1 MHQEILAYKRIIEG
15 VSEKANALTYAV
27 QAPSDAQQKAA
38 SVSGRYEDLVEMSQK
53 NIVNLETLLDTFQQ
67 FYDLQKS
74 YQDYQKQ
81 QWEQLTNYSDYTGNK
96 AALQAQ
102 LAKIMELQDG
112 QREGE
117 LKLDIL
123 SEHVA
128 QSASNLSPRSLE
140 SMERDLASL
149 RQDLFYYFIV
159 NCIRV

>member
-15 VSEKANALTYAV
+15 ISEKANALSYTS

-53 NIVNLETLLDTFQQ
+53 NISNLETLLDTFQQ

-81 QWEQLTNYSDYTGNK
+81 QWEQLANYSDYTGNK
-96 AALQAQ
+96 AALQIQ
-102 LAKIMELQDG
+102 LTKIMELQDS

-123 SEHVA
+123 SEHVS
-128 QSASNLSPRSLE
+128 QSAHNLSPRSLE
-140 SMERDLASL
+140 SMERDLATL
-149 RQDLFYYFIV
+149 R
-159 NCIRV
+159 

>member
-15 VSEKANALTYAV
+15 ISEKANALSYTS

-53 NIVNLETLLDTFQQ
+53 NISNLETLLDTFQQ

-81 QWEQLTNYSDYTGNK
+81 QWEQLANYSDYTGNK
-96 AALQAQ
+96 AALQIQ
-102 LAKIMELQDG
+102 LTKIMELQNG

-123 SEHVA
+123 SEHVS
-128 QSASNLSPRSLE
+128 QSAHNLSPRSLE
-140 SMERDLASL
+140 SMERDLATL
-149 RQDLFYYFIV
+149 R
-159 NCIRV
+159 

>member
-1 MHQEILAYKRIIEG
+1 MHQEILSYKRIIEG
-15 VSEKANALTYAV
+15 ISEKANALSYTS

-53 NIVNLETLLDTFQQ
+53 NISNLETLLDTFQQ

-81 QWEQLTNYSDYTGNK
+81 QWEQLANYSDYTGNK
-96 AALQAQ
+96 AALQIQ
-102 LAKIMELQDG
+102 LTKIMELQDG

-123 SEHVA
+123 SEHVS
-128 QSASNLSPRSLE
+128 QSAHNLSPRSLE
-140 SMERDLASL
+140 SMERDLTTL
-149 RQDLFYYFIV
+149 R
-159 NCIRV
+159 

>member
-15 VSEKANALTYAV
+15 VSEKANALSYTA

-38 SVSGRYEDLVEMSQK
+38 SVSDRYDDLVEMSQK
-53 NIVNLETLLDTFQQ
+53 NISNLETLLDTFQQ

-81 QWEQLTNYSDYTGNK
+81 QWEQLANYSDYTGNK

-117 LKLDIL
+117 LKLNIL
-123 SEHVA
+123 GEHVA
-128 QSASNLSPRSLE
+128 QSAHNLSPRSLE
-140 SMERDLASL
+140 SMERDLATL
-149 RQDLFYYFIV
+149 R
-159 NCIRV
+159 